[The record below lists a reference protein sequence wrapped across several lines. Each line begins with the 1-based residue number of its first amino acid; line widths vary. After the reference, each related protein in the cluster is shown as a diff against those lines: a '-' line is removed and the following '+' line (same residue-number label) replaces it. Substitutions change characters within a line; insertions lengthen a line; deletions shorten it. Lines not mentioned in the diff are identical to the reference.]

1 MFRDD
6 ETYVVETCNRFPD
19 ADLIN
24 DYMYMYSIGHSH
36 WFKNIETRKYIEVVA
51 RLN

>member
-6 ETYVVETCNRFPD
+6 VTNVFETCNRFTD

-24 DYMYMYSIGHSH
+24 EYMYMYSIGHSN